1 MSRRMIWVVHAA
13 RMEDIRNAYKVLVG
27 KAEGKKPLG
36 RPRSRGKIILEGSW
50 GNRVERCGLDASGS

>member
-1 MSRRMIWVVHAA
+1 VVHAA